1 MPKKEVKESGLQN
14 IKSLSKQYKK
24 AKIYFHQDLDGVASA
39 LAIKNYLER
48 YGIDVV
54 DSEIIQY
61 GDKEFTISKPDSDS
75 DVMPVLV
82 DFAHGKPVFKIH
94 TDHHD
99 SQAGADQTKA
109 TSFRSARSNAET
121 LSQIVAPS
129 DVFSTGDL
137 KIISTVD
144 SADYAR
150 YNITPEEVAN
160 FIKDIDPEYDT
171 PRNKMLF
178 GFVVNKLLLAYKN
191 KPGFLEELVMTSEP
205 SLISIY
211 RQIIRIAKREG
222 YATPEQM
229 QRNHADYVKR
239 QKEGGKVRLID
250 GRIIKQF
257 GGGSMFKPGSYDR
270 YTPFKVHPNADFLV
284 LAWGMGLVQASC
296 NPFKKE
302 RALKGVDLGAI
313 GRQIIDDLREWGN
326 DKLIPLSTIKHISEG
341 FKVGKSENPIGFTLT
356 DLKAL
361 YGEDNTQ
368 NLTPEK
374 INQLDV
380 IMSKPSTE
388 LTEEEWQVLD
398 GVTVPLTRLIER
410 NSGGHRC
417 ITNLGALNYFK
428 RSTRPGDRNDK
439 PFMKLIFRVQDR
451 FVDIL
456 RQKIRESEQ
465 KLNESK
471 MTLKV
476 TSGQMKKIVSE
487 VKKEKGR

>member
-1 MPKKEVKESGLQN
+1 MAKKHLKESGLQN
-14 IKSLSKQYKK
+14 INALAKQYSK

-48 YGIDVV
+48 YNFTVIDA
-54 DSEIIQY
+54 EIIQY

-150 YNITPEEVAN
+150 YDISPEEVAN
-160 FIKDIDPEYDT
+160 FIKDVDPEYDT

-211 RQIIRIAKREG
+211 RQITRIAKREG
-222 YATPEQM
+222 YASPEQM
-229 QRNHADYVKR
+229 QRNHLDYVR
-239 QKEGGKVRLID
+239 QQKEGGKVRLID

-257 GGGSMFKPGSYDR
+257 GGGSMFKAGSYDR
-270 YTPFKVHPNADFLV
+270 YTPFKVHPDADFLV
-284 LAWGMGLVQASC
+284 IAWPLGLVQASC

-302 RALKGVDLGAI
+302 RALKGVDLGEI
-313 GRQIIDDLREWGN
+313 GRQIIDDLRAWGN
-326 DKLIPLSTIKHISEG
+326 NKLIPLSTIKHISEG
-341 FKVGKSENPIGFTLT
+341 FKVSKANDPIGFTMT

-361 YGEDNTQ
+361 YGDDHVNGMDD
-368 NLTPEK
+368 EK
-374 INQLDV
+374 MSRVDD
-380 IMSKPSTE
+380 IMSKPSPE

-398 GVTVPLTRLIER
+398 TITIPLTRLIER
-410 NSGGHRC
+410 NSGGHKC
-417 ITNLGALNYFK
+417 ITNISALNYFK
-428 RSTRPGDRNDK
+428 RSTRPGDKDDK
-439 PFMKLIFRVQDR
+439 PFFKLIFRVQDR
-451 FVDIL
+451 FVEIL

-465 KLNESK
+465 GLNENR

-476 TSGQMKKIVSE
+476 TGEQMKKIVSE

>member
-1 MPKKEVKESGLQN
+1 MSKKQLKESGLQN
-14 IKSLSKQYKK
+14 INALAKQYDK
-24 AKIYFHQDLDGVASA
+24 AKVYFHQDLDGVASA

-48 YGIDVV
+48 YNIETV
-54 DSEIIQY
+54 DAEIIQY
-61 GDKEFTISKPDSDS
+61 GDKEFTISKPDGQT

-99 SQAGADQTKA
+99 SQAGADQTNA

-150 YNITPEEVAN
+150 HDITPDEVAN

-211 RQIIRIAKREG
+211 RQIMRIAEREG
-222 YATPEQM
+222 YASPLEM
-229 QRNHADYVKR
+229 QKNHSDYFKR

-257 GGGSMFKPGSYDR
+257 GGGSMFKAGSYDR

-284 LAWGMGLVQASC
+284 IAWPLGLVQASC

-326 DKLIPLSTIKHISEG
+326 NKLIPLSTIKHISEG
-341 FKVGKSENPIGFTLT
+341 GKVSKANNPIGFTMT

-361 YGEDNTQ
+361 YGEDSVEG
-368 NLTPEK
+368 LSPEQ
-374 INQLDV
+374 IEQIDQ
-380 IMSKPSTE
+380 IMDKPYTKLVE
-388 LTEEEWQVLD
+388 DEWQILD

-410 NSGGHRC
+410 NSGGHKC
-417 ITNLGALNYFK
+417 ITNISALQYFK

-456 RQKIRESEQ
+456 RKQIRESERG
-465 KLNESK
+465 LNESK

-476 TSGQMKKIVSE
+476 TSNQMKKIVTE
-487 VKKEKGR
+487 VKKQKGR